1 MKHRVLAMIAG
12 VILCAILMSACQA
25 ATTGATNGTKPSLQ
39 TTNSTTTVPTT
50 TVPTTTVPTTTVPT
64 TTVPTTT
71 AYVTQPTTVSPET
84 AELLFFNDLFMNN
97 TDPERNSYYWA
108 TGCVYSSP
116 AEIKLKAFLDGGFSA
131 ESAVTD
137 AEKEALGKLGLAPET
152 FLYEDVYRLPKDRI
166 DQELMKVFG
175 ITLVELPQSAF
186 EGLYYLESTD
196 CYYLI
201 QSGMTSVPMHS
212 QFQTVEHNDD
222 GTVTLSYELPGGSG
236 SITLKS
242 NGDGWLAVSN
252 TQNTSFG

>member
-1 MKHRVLAMIAG
+1 MKHRTFTIILVL
-12 VILCAILMSACQA
+12 ILCAILMSACQA
-25 ATTGATNGTKPSLQ
+25 ATTGATNGAKPSQQ
-39 TTNSTTTVPTT
+39 TTNSTRTT
-50 TVPTTTVPTTTVPT
+50 TVTTTA
-64 TTVPTTT
+64 VPTTT

-84 AELLFFNDLFMNN
+84 AELFFFNDLFMNN